1 MSDCYFGLDIE
12 KDFKYEVIS
21 MKAHRL
27 EKEHEEQDPE
37 DESYIRKI
45 FNSLVPQEEEEV
57 SDEEDKDLKKK

>member
-1 MSDCYFGLDIE
+1 
-12 KDFKYEVIS
+12 

-27 EKEHEEQDPE
+27 EKEHEEEDPQ

-57 SDEEDKDLKKK
+57 SDEEDKDLKKKHKK